1 MSTKI
6 QINSIDALERLI
18 GGDTDVEIEIRN
30 SIVQEFAKKHLKA
43 MVSHPLIA
51 AAVQNAMAEVRR
63 EFMTIAGN
71 SRWTEPV
78 MRSNVLE
85 TFKVRMR
92 EQANEELHSIINN
105 SVSENKRLQNIDAE
119 IDMAANWILNQL
131 APEVLESRLNKMV
144 DARLKERLGING

>member
-6 QINSIDALERLI
+6 QINSLEALERLI
-18 GGDTDVEIEIRN
+18 GGDTNVEIEIRN

-43 MVSHPLIA
+43 MVSHPLIV
-51 AAVQNAMAEVRR
+51 AAVQNAMDEVRQ
-63 EFMTIAGN
+63 EFMTIAVN

-92 EQANEELHSIINN
+92 EQANEELYSIINN
-105 SVSENKRLQNIDAE
+105 AVSDNKRLQNIDAE
-119 IDMAANWILNQL
+119 IDVAANWILNQL
-131 APEVLESRLNKMV
+131 APDVLESRLNKMV